1 MPEGKDVRPA
11 KWQNI
16 LDLYDNGEYSAIW
29 GNYNGSDERC
39 LGVRWN
45 GGEDERGYPNMAG
58 YPVWY
63 VEPNFLT
70 EQLLLK
76 LFSDV
81 KNNASHGSVDNIL
94 IALREC

>member
-1 MPEGKDVRPA
+1 MPEGKTVSPA

-16 LDLYDNGEYSAIW
+16 IVLYDNGAYSAIW
-29 GNYNGSDERC
+29 GNYDGSDKRC

-45 GGEDERGYPNMAG
+45 GGEDELGYPNMAG
-58 YPVWY
+58 NPVWY

-70 EQLLLK
+70 EQILLK
-76 LFSDV
+76 LLRDV
-81 KNNASHGSVDNIL
+81 NNDTSHGSVDDIL